1 MNYTMSFKLTSDN
14 TEVSNL
20 NIYHFANDIQKLL
33 KEKYKSNLNVA
44 GYYFEHDKFQPFH
57 PEDFS
62 EEVSQ

>member
-1 MNYTMSFKLTSDN
+1 MNYTMSFKLTTHN
-14 TEVSNL
+14 NEKYNF
-20 NIYHFANDIQKLL
+20 NIYHLANDIQKLL

>member
-14 TEVSNL
+14 ADITEVSNL

-44 GYYFEHDKFQPFH
+44 GYHFEHDKFQPFNS
-57 PEDFS
+57 EDF
-62 EEVSQ
+62 